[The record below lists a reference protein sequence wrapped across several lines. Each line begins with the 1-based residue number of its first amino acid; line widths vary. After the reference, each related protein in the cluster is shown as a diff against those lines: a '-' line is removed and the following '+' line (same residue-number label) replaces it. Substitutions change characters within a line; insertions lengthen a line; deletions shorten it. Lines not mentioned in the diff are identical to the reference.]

1 MVRNMTRRAI
11 VLRSL
16 LPLLLLLLAPATGAE
31 GIAIISHDP
40 LPRVDATVIQR
51 LYAGKVVEI
60 RGVSVSPINLP
71 AGHPLRARF
80 LATFLGQ
87 DEEHYTS
94 YWTVRRFVGLGSPP
108 RELRTSA
115 EVIAH
120 VRTNPGAVAYID
132 ADEVPAGMNIL
143 QQK

>member
-1 MVRNMTRRAI
+1 MIRHTI
-11 VLRSL
+11 LLRPL
-16 LPLLLLLLAPATGAE
+16 LPLLLLLIAPVAGAE

-40 LPRVDATVIQR
+40 LPRVDTPVIRR
-51 LYAGKVVEI
+51 LFTGKVVEI

-71 AGHPLRARF
+71 AGHPLRTRF

-108 RELRTSA
+108 VELRTSA
-115 EVIAH
+115 EVIAY